1 MLAVIPQYCYG
12 SCLFWSHLGRYIPGI
27 TEVMKANSPINGYCK
42 NVINSE
48 DILYGE
54 YRMMIECSVADFA

>member
-1 MLAVIPQYCYG
+1 MVPV
-12 SCLFWSHLGRYIPGI
+12 LFWSHLGRYIPGI

-54 YRMMIECSVADFA
+54 YCMMIECSVGEN